1 MKLLPFDFDRI
12 DINHILITNIS
23 GESSIMDKI
32 EFEALCNEDFEWIA
46 DTKLNELIA
55 KNFLT
60 PDESLALSI
69 DLLANKLRSR
79 KDYLRYF
86 TSLHMIVLTLRCN
99 CMCSYCH
106 ASHLRLE

>member
-46 DTKLNELIA
+46 DTKLNELI
-55 KNFLT
+55 
-60 PDESLALSI
+60 S
-69 DLLANKLRSR
+69 
-79 KDYLRYF
+79 
-86 TSLHMIVLTLRCN
+86 
-99 CMCSYCH
+99 
-106 ASHLRLE
+106 